1 MVDVMRRELLEVQF
15 EVVLDFLHAF
25 GGLYTMLGSLVAT
38 GVVDGTKPI
47 VAEG

>member
-1 MVDVMRRELLEVQF
+1 MVDVTRRDPLEVQLGTALELF
-15 EVVLDFLHAF
+15 HAF

-38 GVVDGTKPI
+38 GVAAGTKPS